1 MTQQKPLSG
10 KKVAMLVT
18 DAFEQIELTSPRQAL
33 MDAGAEVKIISNKA
47 GEVQG
52 FKGKEKAD
60 SFKVDFTFEQANPD
74 DFDALMLPGGAYNS
88 DKIRMV
94 KEAQQWVQ
102 TFDRTNK
109 PMAVICHAPWLLIS
123 AGVAKGR
130 RLTSYYTLQ
139 DDLRN
144 AGATWMDEPM
154 VRDRNLVTSRN
165 PDDLP
170 QFNQAMVELF
180 QEAQVG
186 EKHTTR
192 SQR

>member
-1 MTQQKPLSG
+1 MTQQKPLRG
-10 KKVAMLVT
+10 KKVAVLVT

-33 MDAGAEVKIISNKA
+33 IDAGAEVKIISNKS
-47 GEVQG
+47 GEVQA
-52 FKGKEKAD
+52 FKGKEKGD
-60 SFKVDFTFEQANPD
+60 TFKVDYTFDQTSPD
-74 DFDALMLPGGAYNS
+74 DYDALMLPGGAYNS

-102 TFDRTNK
+102 SFDRANK

-123 AGVAKGR
+123 AGVAQGR

-144 AGATWMDEPM
+144 AGATWMDEPV
-154 VRDRNLVTSRN
+154 VRDRNPVTSRN

-180 QEAQVG
+180 QEAPVG
-186 EKHTTR
+186 VKKR
-192 SQR
+192 

>member
-18 DAFEQIELTSPRQAL
+18 DAFEQVELTSPRDAL
-33 MDAGAEVKIISNKA
+33 IEAGAEVKIISNKP
-47 GEVQG
+47 GQVQG

-60 SFKVDFTFEQANPD
+60 SFKVDLTFEQADPD
-74 DFDALMLPGGAYNS
+74 DFDALMLPGGAYNA

-102 TFDRTNK
+102 TFDRANK

-144 AGATWMDEPM
+144 AGATWTDEPM

-170 QFNQAMVELF
+170 QFNRAMVDLF
-180 QEAQVG
+180 QEAAVG
-186 EKHTTR
+186 EKQAAR
-192 SQR
+192 RG